1 MAYNSNAA
9 RSYNAPAANSNNN
22 KPEIGGYLN
31 FAIPRKSGA
40 NMKLTGVATNLSNAG
55 LKALHDFI
63 MEHIEAGTE
72 AEAYEAIR
80 KSLVMYYVPTN
91 QDGAGELAL

>member
-1 MAYNSNAA
+1 MAFNSNAV
-9 RSYNAPAANSNNN
+9 RSYNAPAANNN
-22 KPEIGGYLN
+22 KPKIGGYLN

-40 NMKLTGVATNLSNAG
+40 NMKLAGVATTLSNAG

-63 MEHIEAGTE
+63 MAHIEAGTE
-72 AEAYEAIR
+72 ADAYEAIR
-80 KSLVMYYVPTN
+80 KGLIMYYVPTN